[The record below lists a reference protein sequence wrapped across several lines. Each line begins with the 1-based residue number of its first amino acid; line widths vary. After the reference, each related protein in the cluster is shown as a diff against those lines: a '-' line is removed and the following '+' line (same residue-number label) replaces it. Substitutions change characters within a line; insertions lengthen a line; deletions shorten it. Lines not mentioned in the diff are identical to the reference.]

1 MGCGSCGHDN
11 EANAKFCGECGAAL
25 MARCGSCQAEQPPGA
40 KFCNQCG
47 SPIGAT
53 SAPEPAVDRRAPAS
67 NAVRKN
73 VTALFGDLV
82 GSTAFGERVDP
93 EAARSALAP
102 YFEILRST
110 IEDHAGTVVKFTGD
124 GVMAIFGL
132 PEVAEDDA
140 LRAVAAGLELQ
151 RRFRAFADSVRDQH
165 GVELGLRVGINTG
178 ELVTGDG
185 DADLVGDVLNTAA
198 RLEAACQPGRVM
210 VGEDTWRLTRSAVSY
225 EVLGE
230 VRVKGKSD
238 ALATFQVVD
247 DDRGA
252 VEDTTPFVGR
262 RDELHALRSAFD
274 DTRSSATAKLV
285 TVIGAPGVG
294 KTRLAAELRAGVD
307 ARSFDLRFERRG
319 STTFTPIVELLR
331 DLTGSGSAE
340 DVALLVAEHAEAAR
354 LSGVLA
360 SFLGHG
366 EVRSTEESFWAVRR
380 LLEHLAA
387 TEPLVVV
394 VDDIQWAEPLFWDL
408 LDHLVEWTEAPVL
421 LVALA
426 RPELRELRPELA
438 QTGRR
443 ASLRR
448 CRWKASM
455 PTPPANSPLG
465 CSTPTSCRPT

>member
-1 MGCGSCGHDN
+1 MRQWNEGVADMGCGSCGHDN
-11 EANAKFCGECGAAL
+11 EANAKFCSECGAPL
-25 MARCGSCQAEQPPGA
+25 MVRCGSCQAEQPPGA

-47 SPIGAT
+47 SPITAT
-53 SAPEPAVDRRAPAS
+53 SAPEPGAEQRAPAS

-151 RRFRAFADSVRDQH
+151 RRFRGFADSVRDRH
-165 GVELGLRVGINTG
+165 GVELGMRVGINTG

-230 VRVKGKSD
+230 VRVKGKTD

-247 DDRGA
+247 DDRG
-252 VEDTTPFVGR
+252 VTEDTTPFVGR

-274 DTRSSATAKLV
+274 DTLSSATSKLV

-294 KTRLAAELRAGVD
+294 KTRLAAELRSASTLG
-307 ARSFDLRFERRG
+307 RSTCA
-319 STTFTPIVELLR
+319 S
-331 DLTGSGSAE
+331 SA
-340 DVALLVAEHAEAAR
+340 AAR
-354 LSGVLA
+354 P
-360 SFLGHG
+360 
-366 EVRSTEESFWAVRR
+366 RSPRS
-380 LLEHLAA
+380 
-387 TEPLVVV
+387 
-394 VDDIQWAEPLFWDL
+394 
-408 LDHLVEWTEAPVL
+408 
-421 LVALA
+421 
-426 RPELRELRPELA
+426 
-438 QTGRR
+438 
-443 ASLRR
+443 SNS
-448 CRWKASM
+448 C
-455 PTPPANSPLG
+455 AN
-465 CSTPTSCRPT
+465 